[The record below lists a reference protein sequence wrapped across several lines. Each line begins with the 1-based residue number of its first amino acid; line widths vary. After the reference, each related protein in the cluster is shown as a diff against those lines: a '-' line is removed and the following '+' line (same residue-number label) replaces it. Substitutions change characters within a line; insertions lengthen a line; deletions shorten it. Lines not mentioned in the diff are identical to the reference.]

1 MKERRTVEQYDTN
14 AKYYYAEYNVNFFG
28 LRAFKDEWED

>member
-1 MKERRTVEQYDTN
+1 MKERRMAERHEEN
-14 AKYYYAEYNVNFFG
+14 AKYNFAEYNVNFFG